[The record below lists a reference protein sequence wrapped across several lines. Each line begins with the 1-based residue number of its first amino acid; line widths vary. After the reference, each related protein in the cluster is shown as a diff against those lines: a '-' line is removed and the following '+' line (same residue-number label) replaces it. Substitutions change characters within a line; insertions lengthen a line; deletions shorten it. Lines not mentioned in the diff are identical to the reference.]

1 VNRRWRW
8 TLALAVIASVAGNVF
23 EALLTTGPGYAVAAG
38 LVAAVPPAFLFL
50 VTHNLAAESAVASR
64 LWRDRAAVAGAWL
77 ITLMSFAG
85 SYIELHHLVLLLG
98 RSTPAAVLTPLIV
111 DATIAVSSVMVLDRP
126 AVVRA
131 SARAPKPAPRGT
143 VVTTPVA
150 PKPVAAKRS
159 PAPAPPAASTAPGLR
174 LVPGTADRHAAAAA
188 AIVDARAVK
197 ADVESVATVLAMLEQ
212 GTSVRGIGLATGLT
226 RGTVERIRNARL
238 ELDREAVGV

>member
-111 DATIAVSSVMVLDRP
+111 DATIAVSSVRVLDRP

-143 VVTTPVA
+143 VAAPAPA

-159 PAPAPPAASTAPGLR
+159 PAPAAPSTSPGLR
-174 LVPGTADRHAAAAA
+174 LVAPTADRHAAEAAA
-188 AIVDARAVK
+188 VVASGAVK
-197 ADVESVATVLAMLEQ
+197 ADVEAVATVLAMLEE
-212 GTSVRGIGLATGLT
+212 GTSVRATGLATGLS
-226 RGTVERIRNARL
+226 RGTVNRIRDA